1 MYIYWAVVAP
11 ILSGVAIFL
20 SSVLIK
26 ERKKV
31 GLVLLG
37 IICVL
42 NIYYLFNIINSFRR
56 DYNSNFSDFPLYNL
70 IVYVITVNTAFL
82 SVSLLLLIK
91 LEVLKKNRIARS
103 VQSFF
108 IKIRN
113 RIFILEKPSDKIISI
128 FLLVC
133 LFYIVGLIN
142 LYVHEF
148 GHAIADIIVGT
159 YYNEIRINFF
169 LQGWTSGGEILLI
182 DPFFIQ
188 KRTVI
193 SLGGLFAE
201 CSFAF
206 FLLITIL
213 WKKEKNNFSWLL
225 SIVIS
230 MLFLNRVALY
240 FTFPHLL
247 NISSDVLGLVN
258 LGYDPRYLF
267 YIFFPFLIF
276 TIFITSKLI
285 LKIYKTSLKRNKLF
299 LGIYFLSLTVYIV
312 FLVILSAINDYVIPL
327 ESLSFY

>member
-1 MYIYWAVVAP
+1 MYIYWAVIAP
-11 ILSGVAIFL
+11 ILSVVAIFL
-20 SSVLIK
+20 SPIVIK
-26 ERKKV
+26 ERKRV
-31 GLVLLG
+31 GLLFLM
-37 IICVL
+37 IIFIF
-42 NIYYLFNIINSFRR
+42 NIYNAFNIINIFRR
-56 DYNSNFSDFPLYNL
+56 DYSGDFSIFPINNH
-70 IVYVITVNTAFL
+70 IVYLIILNVIFI
-82 SVSLLLLIK
+82 SISILLLIK
-91 LEVLKKNRIARS
+91 LDVFKENRMIHG
-103 VQSFF
+103 VQSFLLR
-108 IKIRN
+108 IRN
-113 RIFILEKPSDKIISI
+113 RLFILEKPSDKLISI
-128 FLLVC
+128 FLLTC

-142 LYVHEF
+142 LYIHEF
-148 GHAIADIIVGT
+148 GHAMADIIVGT

-169 LQGWTSGGEILLI
+169 LQGWASGGEILLI

-201 CSFAF
+201 CLFAF
-206 FLLITIL
+206 FLLFTIL

-230 MLFLNRVALY
+230 MLFLNRVAVY

-258 LGYDPRYLF
+258 LGYDPRDLF

-285 LKIYKTSLKRNKLF
+285 LKLYKTSLKRNKLF

-312 FLVILSAINDYVIPL
+312 FLVIFSVINDYVIPL